1 MRCSAFSFNMR
12 YFHFRVSLLALCLL
26 SSCRDDKAHQEIDSL
41 RSLVLSMS
49 DKMSDTQPAY
59 LSSSSKGY
67 QYVTTAA
74 GRFLIKLDQIEPH
87 LDGHQ
92 VSIQIGNPY
101 LTTFTGFTILVDF
114 GVRPPTYPSSDSG
127 SQDPTAQLNVLNYE
141 IEYAAWKKTLKHSTI
156 SFTEVLM
163 PGRWTKTQF
172 FLSPSKPE
180 DMGYIAVTL
189 KTDKASHNEQP

>member
-1 MRCSAFSFNMR
+1 MR
-12 YFHFRVSLLALCLL
+12 YFHFAASLLGLCLL
-26 SSCRDDKAHQEIDSL
+26 SSCRDDKAHEEIDSL

-49 DKMSDTQPAY
+49 DKIADTQPAY

-87 LDGHQ
+87 LDGHK
-92 VSIQIGNPY
+92 VSVQIGNPY
-101 LTTFTGFTILVDF
+101 LTTFTGFTLLVDF

-141 IEYAAWKKTLKHSTI
+141 VAFAAWKKTLMHSTI
-156 SFTEVLM
+156 SFTEVLT
-163 PGRWTKTQF
+163 PGRWTKMQF

-180 DMGYIAVTL
+180 DLGYIAVNL
-189 KTDKASHNEQP
+189 KLDKASLSEQQ